1 MTSVSIRIDPE
12 EEVEPNIH
20 SDVSED
26 HHSLD
31 VVPHDCLKL
40 RQPGFCTEKIFVYTG
55 NEQMF
60 TWDEA
65 GISLHFRAAS
75 CTTNIQ
81 VSVGLVTVVD
91 ETHILPEGKALI
103 SAMYNITASHILPA
117 PVGLRIHHCVRL
129 VPYDEPFSKSITFII
144 ANDGPPYHFKP
155 LPGGT
160 FGYNLPY
167 GEIEVSEF
175 SLLSILWDLLGW
187 RMSLSVHVFYHGDS
201 TATFVVTKNIPP
213 HINAV
218 KDEYSNAL
226 GDPDTRSMMCNYS
239 TEKIA
244 LTMPPSSG
252 GWTVKPVFS
261 PAEIDMHNILDFGP
275 GKTSP
280 CIKLTMNW
288 EGEGEPRNEQVE
300 IKVTGGNLESFIL
313 FCRPPSNVSVQTPPP
328 LRTGHVDIDNNLLT
342 IKRVLKGLSKEEI
355 RNLGLC
361 LGLSYATVDNYA
373 TSSVNK
379 YLEEIVKAWIQE
391 KDEVLNKFEGGAKW
405 ENLRKAL
412 EEEGL
417 TGFARKI

>member
-1 MTSVSIRIDPE
+1 MPII
-12 EEVEPNIH
+12 
-20 SDVSED
+20 
-26 HHSLD
+26 
-31 VVPHDCLKL
+31 L
-40 RQPGFCTEKIFVYTG
+40 RLFSKTKGHLLFSNYSR
-55 NEQMF
+55 N
-60 TWDEA
+60 
-65 GISLHFRAAS
+65 
-75 CTTNIQ
+75 
-81 VSVGLVTVVD
+81 
-91 ETHILPEGKALI
+91 ILPE
-103 SAMYNITASHILPA
+103 P
-117 PVGLRIHHCVRL
+117 
-129 VPYDEPFSKSITFII
+129 
-144 ANDGPPYHFKP
+144 NDGPPYHFKP

-187 RMSLSVHVFYHGDS
+187 RMSLSVQVFYHGNS
-201 TATFVVTKNIPP
+201 AATFVVTKNIPP

-239 TEKIA
+239 TKKIA
-244 LTMPPSSG
+244 LSIPTSSG
-252 GWTVKPVFS
+252 GWTIKPVFS

-288 EGEGEPRNEQVE
+288 EGEGEPRNKQVE

-313 FCRPPSNVSVQTPPP
+313 FCKPPSKVITPP
-328 LRTGHVDIDNNLLT
+328 LRTGPVDVNNLLT
-342 IKRVLKGLSKEEI
+342 ILDVLKGLSKDEI
-355 RNLGLC
+355 QKLGLR
-361 LGLSYATVDNYA
+361 LGLSYVTVNNFA

-379 YLEEIVKAWIQE
+379 YLGDIVVSWIQE
-391 KDEVLNKFEGGAKW
+391 KDDVLNKFEGGARW

-417 TGFARKI
+417 NGFARKI